1 MTIYHHR
8 RMTHVAVI
16 DIGTNSTR
24 LLIADVDPS
33 TGAVEEL
40 LRRSRVT
47 RLGEGVDSGGSLSEE
62 AIARVLRTLAD
73 YRDAIDS
80 HRCKANLAVLTSAVR
95 DASNGAS
102 FAARVRDE
110 YGFDARIL
118 TGEEEAQLTF
128 LGAMSGRPI
137 EDRPAAT
144 EPTVVIDIGGGS
156 TEFVVGLGRTA
167 GFHVSLPAGVVRMSE
182 RHIHS
187 DPPAPEE
194 LQSLA
199 LDTRAIFLDGLPP
212 QERAPVKCGIAVAG
226 TATSV
231 AAIDQELDPYD
242 PARVHGY
249 PLGLATVEL
258 LLARLADMN
267 EARRRALVGLHP
279 DRAPTIVAGLILL
292 AEAMRAFELDQVE
305 VSEHDILHGGA
316 LRLAGVA

>member
-1 MTIYHHR
+1 MTR
-8 RMTHVAVI
+8 VAVI
-16 DIGTNSTR
+16 DIGSNSTR

-33 TGAVEEL
+33 TGAVAEVF
-40 LRRSRVT
+40 RRSEVT

-62 AIARVLRTLAD
+62 AIARVLETLGD

-80 HRCKANLAVLTSAVR
+80 HRCAANLAVLTSAVR

-118 TGEEEAQLTF
+118 TGQEEAQLTF
-128 LGAMSGRPI
+128 LGAMSGRP
-137 EDRPAAT
+137 DST

-156 TEFVVGLGRTA
+156 TEFIVGLGHTA

-194 LQSLA
+194 LQALA
-199 LDTRAIFLDGLPP
+199 LDTRATLLDGLPP
-212 QERAPVKCGIAVAG
+212 EERAPVKHGIAVAG

-249 PLGLATVEL
+249 PLPLATVEL

-267 EARRRALVGLHP
+267 EGHRRELVGLHP

-292 AEAMRAFELDQVE
+292 VEAMRAFELDQVE